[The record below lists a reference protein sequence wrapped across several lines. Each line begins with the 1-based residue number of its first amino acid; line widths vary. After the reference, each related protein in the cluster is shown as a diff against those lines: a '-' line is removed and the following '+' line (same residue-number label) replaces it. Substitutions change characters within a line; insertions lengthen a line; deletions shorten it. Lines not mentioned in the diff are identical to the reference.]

1 MPDRQNPAVPRST
14 RVAEEIQRLLSQIFL
29 TEVQIPSAG
38 MLTVTRVETSRDL
51 RNAHIYFSFLNPK
64 TDEQNIIAEVV
75 RRRKEIRYHLGSR
88 LGIKYVPQLRFHL
101 DLAAERSARIN
112 EIISELH
119 SGDSAR
125 RE

>member
-1 MPDRQNPAVPRST
+1 MARRT
-14 RVAEEIQRLLSQIFL
+14 KRVAELIRHELGKVLVEDIADPRIGF
-29 TEVQIPSAG
+29 
-38 MLTVTRVETSRDL
+38 LTVTRVETSRDL
-51 RNAHIYFSFLNPK
+51 RNAHVYFSFLNPK
-64 TDEQNIIAEVV
+64 TDEENIIAEVV

-119 SGDSAR
+119 SEDSTR
-125 RE
+125 GK